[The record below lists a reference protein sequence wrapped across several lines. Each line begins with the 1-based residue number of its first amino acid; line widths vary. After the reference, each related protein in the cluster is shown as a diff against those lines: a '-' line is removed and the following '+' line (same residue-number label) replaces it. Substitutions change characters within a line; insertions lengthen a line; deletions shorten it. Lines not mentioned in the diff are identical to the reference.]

1 MEATPLVRFRMP
13 LVTIL
18 AVWLVFFGQ
27 TIGPLQQ
34 GRMGLLEALWLPTPY
49 AVGVGI
55 VLAALIRFV
64 TRGR

>member
-1 MEATPLVRFRMP
+1 M
-13 LVTIL
+13 TIL

-49 AVGVGI
+49 AVGVGV